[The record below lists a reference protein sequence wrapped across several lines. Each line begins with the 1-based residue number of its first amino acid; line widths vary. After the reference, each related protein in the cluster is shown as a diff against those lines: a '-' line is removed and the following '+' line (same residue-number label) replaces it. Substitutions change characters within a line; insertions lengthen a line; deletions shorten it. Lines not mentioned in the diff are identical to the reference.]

1 MITTTTIMTLLAAFA
16 AITSLV
22 TEGVKKFLDGL
33 KVHYA
38 SNILVLII
46 ALVIGCGGTA
56 LYLVN
61 QEVPFTALTAVY
73 LAIMGLGNWLAAML
87 GYDKVKQAADQIH
100 GGAEK

>member
-38 SNILVLII
+38 SNVLVLII

-87 GYDKVKQAADQIH
+87 GYDKVKQAAEQIC